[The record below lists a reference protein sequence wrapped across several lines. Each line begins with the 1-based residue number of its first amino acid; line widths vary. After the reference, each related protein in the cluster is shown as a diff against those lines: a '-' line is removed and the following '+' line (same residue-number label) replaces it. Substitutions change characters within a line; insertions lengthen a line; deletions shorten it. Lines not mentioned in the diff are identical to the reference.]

1 MARDY
6 RKEYDEYHGTRKQK
20 DARNNRN
27 KARRKVGLKNG
38 DSREVDH
45 KDGNPNN
52 NSKSN
57 LRAVSR
63 TTNRKKGAKPM
74 ARAEKTTRKPET
86 RSREDRDLAQGMDE
100 NRGSGQIANVLEQL
114 GLAELLEQMRGPD
127 LRESDARGPQEGAD
141 PEQDLDTDTD
151 SDLGTDEENVLDI
164 FNRRQRQRQDG
175 ERQRRREQ
183 RSPAPVPRTPMPM
196 PPQEQMPRRPMP
208 RPEDM
213 GPLPP
218 QQRQPMPAPPQPRM
232 PRPDMTP
239 MPPQEQMPPRDPY
252 GVYGPGEAPVPDD
265 GFGVY
270 GPGEAPLDPNSKFGV
285 YGPDGQPQV
294 KPGDPLYESIR
305 AQVLKDMNGK

>member
-63 TTNRKKGAKPM
+63 TTNREKGAKPM

-86 RSREDRDLAQGMDE
+86 RSREDRDLAEGMDE

-114 GLAELLEQMRGPD
+114 GLSELLGAMRGPD
-127 LRESDARGPQEGAD
+127 LRESDSGGPQEGAD
-141 PEQDLDTDTD
+141 PERDLDTDTD
-151 SDLGTDEENVLDI
+151 SDLGTDEENVMDV
-164 FNRRQRQRQDG
+164 FRRRQRQRQDG

-208 RPEDM
+208 RPDM

-218 QQRQPMPAPPQPRM
+218 QQR
-232 PRPDMTP
+232 
-239 MPPQEQMPPRDPY
+239 
-252 GVYGPGEAPVPDD
+252 
-265 GFGVY
+265 
-270 GPGEAPLDPNSKFGV
+270 
-285 YGPDGQPQV
+285 
-294 KPGDPLYESIR
+294 
-305 AQVLKDMNGK
+305 

>member
-63 TTNRKKGAKPM
+63 TTNREKGAKPM

-86 RSREDRDLAQGMDE
+86 RSREDRDLAEGMDE

-114 GLAELLEQMRGPD
+114 GLSELLGAMRGPD
-127 LRESDARGPQEGAD
+127 LRESDSGGPQEGAD

-151 SDLGTDEENVLDI
+151 SGLGSEMEQRPNVMDV
-164 FNRRQRQRQDG
+164 FRRRQRQRDLDPGPPPMPQ
-175 ERQRRREQ
+175 ERG
-183 RSPAPVPRTPMPM
+183 PRAPMPM
-196 PPQEQMPRRPMP
+196 PPQERMPRRPMP
-208 RPEDM
+208 
-213 GPLPP
+213 
-218 QQRQPMPAPPQPRM
+218 
-232 PRPDMTP
+232 
-239 MPPQEQMPPRDPY
+239 MPPREQMIPPRD
-252 GVYGPGEAPVPDD
+252 E
-265 GFGVY
+265 FGVY
-270 GPGEAPLDPNSKFGV
+270 GPGEMPAPDDKFGV
-285 YGPDGQPQV
+285 YGPGEVPPGDLFQVYGPDGKPQQPQV

>member
-63 TTNRKKGAKPM
+63 TTNREKGAKPM

-100 NRGSGQIANVLEQL
+100 NRRSGQIVNVLEQL
-114 GLAELLEQMRGPD
+114 GLAELLEEVRGPD
-127 LRESDARGPQEGAD
+127 LRESDSGGPQEGAD

-151 SDLGTDEENVLDI
+151 SGLGSEMEQRPNVMDV
-164 FNRRQRQRQDG
+164 FRRRR
-175 ERQRRREQ
+175 RRREQ
-183 RSPAPVPRTPMPM
+183 RSPAPVPPTPMPT
-196 PPQEQMPRRPMP
+196 PPQQQIPRRPMP
-208 RPEDM
+208 RPD
-213 GPLPP
+213 
-218 QQRQPMPAPPQPRM
+218 

-252 GVYGPGEAPVPDD
+252 RVYGPDEWPQGEDD

>member
-1 MARDY
+1 
-6 RKEYDEYHGTRKQK
+6 
-20 DARNNRN
+20 
-27 KARRKVGLKNG
+27 LKNG

-63 TTNRKKGAKPM
+63 TTNREKGAKPM
-74 ARAEKTTRKPET
+74 ARAENRHTQHTRKPET
-86 RSREDRDLAQGMDE
+86 RSREDRDLAEGMDK
-100 NRGSGQIANVLEQL
+100 NKGPSVTNVLEQL

-127 LRESDARGPQEGAD
+127 LREPDARGPQEGAD

-164 FNRRQRQRQDG
+164 FNRRQRQRQDD

-196 PPQEQMPRRPMP
+196 PPQEQMPPMP
-208 RPEDM
+208 R
-213 GPLPP
+213 
-218 QQRQPMPAPPQPRM
+218 RQP
-232 PRPDMTP
+232 RPGP
-239 MPPQEQMPPRDPY
+239 MPDQHPRQEQMPVPVPERKMPPKDPY
-252 GVYGPGEAPVPDD
+252 RVYGPDEWPQEKDSGKFGVYGPGEAPV
-265 GFGVY
+265 
-270 GPGEAPLDPNSKFGV
+270 DPNSKFGV
-285 YGPDGQPQV
+285 YGPGEAPTSDSDPFEVYGPDGKPQL

-305 AQVLKDMNGK
+305 AQVLKEYNGK